1 MARTGLVIRCG
12 LVALTICGLSGCYQR
27 MPLDVTVVDAQT
39 GAPVAGAKLQ
49 VHQAGKVEFFAPT
62 PAEGKTDANGHA
74 VLRVVVDRLIRL
86 SADAEG
92 YKWASSSWR
101 RDWQHA
107 TGSAAAEWGDQQVTL
122 RMTREPT
129 PDIYCLLPQG
139 YTGRFEIEFG
149 VVGAEM
155 PRTDHTHI
163 VRLRRFE
170 HGGFAVGAAYRRRPG
185 SRVFVEYPNGTVL
198 SPADWQAASTS
209 LGRVYVW
216 PEPAFEWVR
225 RHNGE
230 PPSLSA
236 EGCSVF
242 VVASLAEIESLR
254 LSGTG
259 AR

>member
-1 MARTGLVIRCG
+1 
-12 LVALTICGLSGCYQR
+12 

-39 GAPVAGAKLQ
+39 GAPVAGAELRAY
-49 VHQAGKVEFFAPT
+49 QAGKGEFFGPGR
-62 PAEGKTDANGHA
+62 AEGKTDAEGRT
-74 VLRVVVDRLIRL
+74 VLRVVEDRSINL
-86 SADAEG
+86 SAHAEG
-92 YKWASSSWR
+92 YVNAYVYTDSSWATEPAMTR
-101 RDWQHA
+101 GHA
-107 TGSAAAEWGDQQVTL
+107 KWGDHQVTL
-122 RMTREPT
+122 YATREPT

-225 RHNGE
+225 RHAGE